1 MYNTPILYIIFNRL
15 DTVEKTFESIRNIKP
30 KKLYIASD
38 GARPEKI
45 GEAEKIQQ
53 VRDYVIN
60 HIDWECDIH
69 TLFRDKNL
77 GCKYGP
83 ADAIKWF
90 FNQVEQGVVLED
102 DILATESFF
111 EYCELLL
118 NHYKGNQNIGYIC
131 GCTMPDFVTLKNK
144 DYFLTTVIDGWGW
157 ASWKNVIKGFDPDCA
172 SLQKHKLK
180 DINSIFLNK
189 KAKKQILKLSLLSAE
204 NKIDAWD
211 YQMADFMAVNGH
223 YSIFPKKPLV
233 RNIGFIADSTHTA
246 LPPAWY
252 KDVSY
257 DYQIKIDDDLLI
269 DNEYTKKYE
278 EDFLDKRSLLR
289 KICSNIK
296 RNLRL
301 FYKSSK

>member
-45 GEAEKIQQ
+45 GETEKIQQ

-60 HIDWECDIH
+60 HIDWDCEVY

-111 EYCELLL
+111 KYCELLL

-157 ASWKNVIKGFDPDCA
+157 ASWKNVIKGFDPDHA
-172 SLQKHKLK
+172 SLQNHKLK
-180 DINSIFLNK
+180 DIKSIFINK

-211 YQMADFMAVNGH
+211 YQMADFMAVNGR
-223 YSIFPKKPLV
+223 YSVFPKKTLV

-246 LPPAWY
+246 VPPAWY
-252 KDVSY
+252 KDISY
-257 DYQIKIDDDLLI
+257 EYQIKIDDDLLI

-278 EDFLDKRSLLR
+278 EDFLDNRSLVR

-296 RNLRL
+296 RKLKL
-301 FYKSSK
+301 FDKSSK

>member
-45 GEAEKIQQ
+45 GEEKKIQQ
-53 VRDYVIN
+53 VREYVIN
-60 HIDWECDIH
+60 HIDWDCEVY

-90 FNQVEQGVVLED
+90 FDQVEQGVVLED

-111 EYCELLL
+111 KYCELLL

-157 ASWKNVIKGFDPDCA
+157 ASWKNAIKGFDPDYA
-172 SLQKHKLK
+172 SLQNHKLK
-180 DINSIFLNK
+180 DIKSIFINK

-211 YQMADFMAVNGH
+211 YQMADFMAVNGR

-246 LPPAWY
+246 VPPAWY

-257 DYQIKIDDDLLI
+257 EYQIKIDDDLLI

>member
-45 GEAEKIQQ
+45 GETEKIQQ

-60 HIDWECDIH
+60 HIDWDCEVY

-83 ADAIKWF
+83 AGAIKWF

-111 EYCELLL
+111 KYCELLL

-157 ASWKNVIKGFDPDCA
+157 ASWKNVIKGFDPDHA
-172 SLQKHKLK
+172 SLQNHKLK
-180 DINSIFLNK
+180 DIKSIFINK

-211 YQMADFMAVNGH
+211 YQMADFMAVNGR

-246 LPPAWY
+246 VPPAWY

-257 DYQIKIDDDLLI
+257 EYQIKIDDELLI

-296 RNLRL
+296 RNLKL
-301 FYKSSK
+301 FDKSSK